1 MWTCPSPPC
10 SLPSIGPLGS
20 PWERKVLPAGS
31 LAEPEGS
38 VGVGEGSGQEQ
49 VGVGFEVKGGHFPL
63 PQIVLS
69 GGCPVRGGALDSRLV
84 LGIMCTTVGVGLRGG
99 SDRSAN
105 SPLVL
110 APWASH

>member
-1 MWTCPSPPC
+1 M
-10 SLPSIGPLGS
+10 GG
-20 PWERKVLPAGS
+20 
-31 LAEPEGS
+31 
-38 VGVGEGSGQEQ
+38 GEGSGQEQ